1 MGHNHGMGEIRELR
15 ERPWREWRF
24 RGVVATGVGGAFA
37 VFGVFF
43 EGRAWW
49 DGPAVVAIPCGL
61 LCLVVALFRWSS
73 ERRRSAR
80 PEAGE

>member
-49 DGPAVVAIPCGL
+49 V
-61 LCLVVALFRWSS
+61 
-73 ERRRSAR
+73 
-80 PEAGE
+80 

>member
-24 RGVVATGVGGAFA
+24 RGVVATGIGAAGA
-37 VFGVFF
+37 VLGIVA
-43 EGRAWW
+43 EK
-49 DGPAVVAIPCGL
+49 PALWQAAAVAIPLGL